1 MSTTQATSPAIA
13 SLTSPSPSKT
23 LSRAYTVLA
32 AYPWSVIAGVYLEA
46 GLTRLSIG
54 RWPTPMQDDPK
65 GLATILTTPLHLL
78 LALLFLGLLLA
89 VPASIVLAV
98 VSWRELKRDWRFR
111 LHLALFA
118 VGLIVLVQFV
128 RLDPGDIWRW
138 FLD

>member
-1 MSTTQATSPAIA
+1 
-13 SLTSPSPSKT
+13 
-23 LSRAYTVLA
+23 
-32 AYPWSVIAGVYLEA
+32 
-46 GLTRLSIG
+46 
-54 RWPTPMQDDPK
+54 MQDDPK
-65 GLATILTTPLHLL
+65 GLATIVTTPLHLL

-98 VSWRELKRDWRFR
+98 VSWRELKRDWRYR